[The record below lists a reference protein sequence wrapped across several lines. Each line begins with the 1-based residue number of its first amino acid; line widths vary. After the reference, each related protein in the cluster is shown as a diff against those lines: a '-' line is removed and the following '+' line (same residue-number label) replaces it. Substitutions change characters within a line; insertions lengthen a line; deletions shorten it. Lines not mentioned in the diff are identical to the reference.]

1 MLSDATGNLPLARA
15 SGNIRIVVTGV
26 TGSGKTT
33 LAQHLAKL
41 FCVPHIELDALYWG
55 ADWTPASLDNFRRR
69 VLAATSCAQCVVDGN
84 YLASRDITWT
94 KATMLIWLDYS
105 LPLILWRLLTRV
117 LNRSLEREVL
127 WNGNQESFWTHFL
140 SRESLFLWALQTH
153 GKIRT
158 DYPVIFRK
166 VRYAHLKVV
175 RFESPSATRR
185 WLDRCSFV
193 L

>member
-1 MLSDATGNLPLARA
+1 MLSDSTENLRLAQA
-15 SGNIRIVVTGV
+15 SGSIRIVVTGV

-41 FCVPHIELDALYWG
+41 FCVPHIELDALYWKS
-55 ADWTPASLDNFRRR
+55 DWIPASLENFRQR
-69 VLAATSCAQCVVDGN
+69 VLAATSCAEWVVDGN

-94 KATMLIWLDYS
+94 KATMVVWLDYS
-105 LPLILWRLLTRV
+105 LPLILWRLLTRA
-117 LNRSLEREVL
+117 LKRFLRREVL
-127 WNGNQESFWTHFL
+127 WNGNQERFRTHFL

-166 VRYAHLKVV
+166 VGYAHLKVV
-175 RFESPSATRR
+175 RLESPSATRR
-185 WLDRCSFV
+185 WLDRC
-193 L
+193 